1 MRPSARKNIQR
12 EIKRSESP
20 CSESN
25 NHRTTDAGAQSMS
38 LAHYIE
44 DGKSRGN
51 GLAPTWADGRLV
63 NFRSGFCRQLALAA
77 LEVLCAHVRATS
89 PGFREL
95 SESKND
101 TRGVAEAVLASVG
114 IAEEPGGQCIRR
126 TEVGAQVI
134 DLSDT
139 NREVATQADVN
150 ASAKGHRE
158 RGRAGHAAR
167 YSANDGKADSAT
179 EIRKSLPEQS
189 MTKDGGPTEA
199 RRGCWAEQKV
209 VHALIGGD

>member
-1 MRPSARKNIQR
+1 
-12 EIKRSESP
+12 
-20 CSESN
+20 
-25 NHRTTDAGAQSMS
+25 MS

-44 DGKSRGN
+44 GGK
-51 GLAPTWADGRLV
+51 LARERAGSDLGRPQACKLSIRILQTV
-63 NFRSGFCRQLALAA
+63 GAGCAGVAMRARHRPRPRF
-77 LEVLCAHVRATS
+77 LE
-89 PGFREL
+89 P

-134 DLSDT
+134 DLGDT

-199 RRGCWAEQKV
+199 RRGRWAEQKV
-209 VHALIGGD
+209 VHALIGGDRNSRQQ

>member
-12 EIKRSESP
+12 EIERSEAP
-20 CSESN
+20 CSEAN
-25 NHRTTDAGAQSMS
+25 NQRTTDAGAQSMS

-44 DGKSRGN
+44 GGK
-51 GLAPTWADGRLV
+51 LA
-63 NFRSGFCRQLALAA
+63 
-77 LEVLCAHVRATS
+77 
-89 PGFREL
+89 
-95 SESKND
+95 
-101 TRGVAEAVLASVG
+101 
-114 IAEEPGGQCIRR
+114 
-126 TEVGAQVI
+126 
-134 DLSDT
+134 
-139 NREVATQADVN
+139 
-150 ASAKGHRE
+150 RE

-189 MTKDGGPTEA
+189 MTKDGGPTKA